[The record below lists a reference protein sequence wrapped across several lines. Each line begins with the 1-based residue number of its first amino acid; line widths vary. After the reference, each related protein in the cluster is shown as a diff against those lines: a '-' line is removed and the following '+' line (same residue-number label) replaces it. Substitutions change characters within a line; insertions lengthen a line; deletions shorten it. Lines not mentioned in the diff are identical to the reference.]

1 MTLEGRRLSAAAVQR
16 LTTDAEPWLSCDD
29 CFDQVDRFVELV
41 LSGAAAVPAAMQAH
55 LRGCSACE
63 EEARSLLLLA
73 AEERGVDAAPAL
85 DRLTLG

>member
-1 MTLEGRRLSAAAVQR
+1 MTRDGRRLSTAAVQR

-29 CFDQVDRFVELV
+29 CFDQVDEFIDLV
-41 LSGAAAVPAAMQAH
+41 LSGSAALPAEMQAH

-85 DRLTLG
+85 ARLTAG